1 MSEARSGFV
10 PEWAKGIVWYQIFP
24 ERFWR
29 GLEHNDPTLHD
40 QRNAWPHNLEAPYQT
55 HPWNSDWYARQP
67 YEQDNGM
74 NLSDTLQRRRYGGDL
89 QGVLDRLDYLQ
100 DLGVEAIYFNPLFEA
115 PSSHKYDGATYHHID
130 PNFGPDPDGDRAL
143 IATETPHDPKTWV
156 WTSADKLF
164 LRLIEELHARGMR
177 LIIDGVF
184 NHMGLNSWVYNDLVE
199 KQRDSAFS
207 DWMKVEKW
215 ADETEDGSTQ
225 IKTWWGFRE
234 LPEIMQNRTGITAGP
249 RQYIFDI
256 TRRWM
261 DPLGNGDLSKGVDG
275 WRLDVAFCVKHPFW
289 KKWRTHVR
297 SINPEAYLLAEVID
311 APEKQVP
318 YLKGDEFDAVMNYN
332 FAFALSEYFIK
343 DGNDALPSEL
353 DTKLRVLREAYPHEV
368 THVMHNLLGS
378 HDTDRVASRIVNSSL
393 FTMRNWSE
401 YYERAKMVNPDY
413 KTGRPNDTAR
423 LIHKLMVVFQMTYI
437 GSPGIYYGD
446 EAGMWGPNDPCNRKP
461 MVWPEL
467 KYDAEAVFPNEPG
480 RVAESYGFDH
490 KLHELHKRLIALR
503 KAYPELAK
511 GEYRTFV
518 TDDAYQVFGFE
529 RYLGGEITLVMFN
542 TGPKMYESRHAGY
555 GKAELLFSLNAR
567 MLEGGICSMHPNS
580 AVILKKQ
587 G

>member
-164 LRLIEELHARGMR
+164 LHLIEELHTRGMR

-225 IKTWWGFRE
+225 IKTWWGFKE
-234 LPEIMQNRTGITAGP
+234 LPEIMQNRAGITAGP

-289 KKWRTHVR
+289 KKWRKHVR

-378 HDTDRVASRIVNSSL
+378 HDTDRVASRIVNSNL

-423 LIHKLMVVFQMTYI
+423 LVQKLMVVFQMTYI

-480 RVAESYGFDH
+480 RAAESYGFDH
-490 KLHELHKRLIALR
+490 NLHELHKRLIALR

-555 GKAELLFSLNAR
+555 GNAELLFSLNAR

-580 AVILKKQ
+580 AVILKKR